1 MTNKPND
8 KFQFSG
14 DFVKD
19 GFRIAKSINL
29 IGKEMRA
36 LAMAFAAVGN
46 DKVSDQLYSIFE
58 DCEIY
63 DEAIRNLV
71 GNETSRGL
79 QDAQKMS
86 GAILESCLAG
96 LEIGRKDLTPA

>member
-14 DFVKD
+14 DLVED
-19 GFRIAKSINL
+19 GFRLAKNISL
-29 IGKEMRA
+29 IGKEIQA
-36 LAMAFAAVGN
+36 LAMAFATVGN
-46 DKVSDQLYSIFE
+46 DKVSDQLFAIFE
-58 DCEIY
+58 ECEIY

-71 GNETSRGL
+71 AIETSRSL

-96 LEIGRKDLTPA
+96 LKIGKKDEKD

>member
-1 MTNKPND
+1 MTEKPND
-8 KFQFSG
+8 KFEFTG

-19 GFRIAKSINL
+19 GFRLAKNIQL

-36 LAMAFAAVGN
+36 LAMAFAATGN
-46 DKVSDQLYSIFE
+46 DKISDQLYNVFE
-58 DCEIY
+58 ECEIY

-79 QDAQKMS
+79 QDAQRMS
-86 GAILESCLAG
+86 GAILSSCLAG
-96 LEIGRKDLTPA
+96 LEIGRKA